1 MLDARLMF
9 DFLASIRFGVL
20 ALELAKWLVAGCRE
34 DISGKQ
40 HITALCLKWGP
51 FNVPI
56 IYFPFS

>member
-40 HITALCLKWGP
+40 HITALCLKWDLLKL
-51 FNVPI
+51 
-56 IYFPFS
+56 